1 MLDAGPLPWAIHLC
15 DRAVPEFIA
24 AVVANKQ
31 SVNETEAFRLATHPA
46 VSRIQLNFAFRRAKF
61 SLADLDQAMPC
72 CTNGRFG
79 GRSWMA

>member
-1 MLDAGPLPWAIHLC
+1 MLDAGPLPWAIHVC

-46 VSRIQLNFAFRRAKF
+46 VSRIQLNFAFRRTLVHKSAWR
-61 SLADLDQAMPC
+61 LTL
-72 CTNGRFG
+72 R
-79 GRSWMA
+79 

>member
-31 SVNETEAFRLATHPA
+31 SVNETEAFRLATYPA
-46 VSRIQLNFAFRRAKF
+46 VSRIQLNFAFRRTLVHK
-61 SLADLDQAMPC
+61 LAWRL
-72 CTNGRFG
+72 TLR
-79 GRSWMA
+79 